1 MAASIQLENLD
12 FLCETMSLI
21 GEFYLLGNDIQNAV
35 YSFHNLVKTVNFSF
49 NFLLKVKF
57 G

>member
-35 YSFHNLVKTVNFSF
+35 YSFHNLVQTINFPVLIISF
-49 NFLLKVKF
+49 
-57 G
+57 